1 MIFVA
6 GQQGGVFYHR
16 LQIPYEDLLMRGFLV
31 KFGQLDEI
39 DKYKDVMTH
48 LVVNRG
54 VSSKNHRAFKA
65 MLLKNNIKLI
75 LDIDDWWV
83 LPRSHANRNN
93 QKTQDIIWTI
103 KIADEIHTTNA
114 YLAEKVQKENPYV
127 PIWILPNAIDTRRG
141 QWEDIE
147 KEDGFN
153 VGYMGA
159 LHHDEDL
166 TYNRIN
172 LGGMNSYSIPY
183 YKERLNASNEFERAD
198 WSDYG
203 KLYKK
208 IHVSIAPLAPST
220 FNKCKSNLKAL
231 EAGFTKTCII
241 AQDMH
246 PYTPFL
252 NESNSIL
259 CKGPAHWEQELKN
272 LDPERCKA
280 LAEQLHK
287 DVQFYSIENIN
298 NTRQQCYAQ

>member
-31 KFGQLDEI
+31 KFGTLDEI

-54 VSSKNHRAFKA
+54 LSSKNHRAFKA

-83 LPRSHANRNN
+83 LPRSHANRSN
-93 QKTQDIIWTI
+93 QKTQDIIWTL

-127 PIWILPNAIDTRRG
+127 PIWILPNAIDTRRD
-141 QWEDIE
+141 QWADIE

-166 TYNRIN
+166 AYNCIN
-172 LGGMNSYSIPY
+172 LAGLNSYSIPY

-252 NESNSIL
+252 NENNSIL

>member
-83 LPRSHANRNN
+83 LPRSHANRNA

-127 PIWILPNAIDTRRG
+127 PIWVLPNAIDTRRG

-147 KEDGFN
+147 KEEGFN

-172 LGGMNSYSIPY
+172 LAGLNSYSIPY
-183 YKERLNASNEFERAD
+183 YKERLNASNEFDRAD

>member
-83 LPRSHANRNN
+83 LPRSHANRNA

-114 YLAEKVQKENPYV
+114 YLAEKIQKENPYV

-147 KEDGFN
+147 KEEGFN

-172 LGGMNSYSIPY
+172 LAGLNSYSIPY

-203 KLYKK
+203 RLYKK

-272 LDPERCKA
+272 LDPDRCKA

>member
-83 LPRSHANRNN
+83 LPRSHANRNA
-93 QKTQDIIWTI
+93 QKTQDIIWTL

-114 YLAEKVQKENPYV
+114 YLAEKIQKENPYV
-127 PIWILPNAIDTRRG
+127 PIWVLPNAIDTRRG
-141 QWEDIE
+141 QWEDID
-147 KEDGFN
+147 KEEGFN

-172 LGGMNSYSIPY
+172 LAGLNSYSIPY

>member
-83 LPRSHANRNN
+83 LPRSHANRNA
-93 QKTQDIIWTI
+93 QKTQDIIWTL

-127 PIWILPNAIDTRRG
+127 PIWILPNAIDNRRT

-147 KEDGFN
+147 KEEGFN

-172 LGGMNSYSIPY
+172 LAGLNSYSIPY

>member
-83 LPRSHANRNN
+83 LPRSHANRNA

-127 PIWILPNAIDTRRG
+127 PIWVLPNAIDTRRG

-147 KEDGFN
+147 KEEGFN

-172 LGGMNSYSIPY
+172 LSGLNSYSIPY
-183 YKERLNASNEFERAD
+183 YKERLNASNEFDRAD

>member
-75 LDIDDWWV
+75 LDLDDWWV
-83 LPRSHANRNN
+83 LPRSHANRNA
-93 QKTQDIIWTI
+93 QKTQDIIWTL

-127 PIWILPNAIDTRRG
+127 PIWVLPNAIDTRRG

-147 KEDGFN
+147 KEEGFN

-172 LGGMNSYSIPY
+172 LAGLNSYSIPY

-252 NESNSIL
+252 NDSNSIL

>member
-83 LPRSHANRNN
+83 LPRSHANRNA
-93 QKTQDIIWTI
+93 QKTQDIIWTL

-127 PIWILPNAIDTRRG
+127 PIWVLPNAIDTRRG

-147 KEDGFN
+147 KEEGFN

-172 LGGMNSYSIPY
+172 LAGLNSYSIPY

>member
-83 LPRSHANRNN
+83 LPRSHANRNA
-93 QKTQDIIWTI
+93 QKTQDIIWTL

-114 YLAEKVQKENPYV
+114 YLAEKIQKENPYV
-127 PIWILPNAIDTRRG
+127 PIWVLPNAIDTRRG

-172 LGGMNSYSIPY
+172 LAGLNSYSIPY

>member
-31 KFGQLDEI
+31 KFGTLDEI

-127 PIWILPNAIDTRRG
+127 PIWVLPNAIDTRRG

-147 KEDGFN
+147 KEEGFN

-172 LGGMNSYSIPY
+172 LSGLNSYSIPY
-183 YKERLNASNEFERAD
+183 YKERLNASNEFDRAD

>member
-31 KFGQLDEI
+31 KFGTLDEI

-54 VSSKNHRAFKA
+54 LSSKNHRAFKA

-83 LPRSHANRNN
+83 LPRSHANRSN
-93 QKTQDIIWTI
+93 QKTQDIIWTL

-127 PIWILPNAIDTRRG
+127 PIWILPNAIDTRRD
-141 QWEDIE
+141 QWADIE
-147 KEDGFN
+147 KEEGFN

-172 LGGMNSYSIPY
+172 LAGLNSYSIPY

-252 NESNSIL
+252 NENNSIL

>member
-6 GQQGGVFYHR
+6 GQPGGVFYHR

-75 LDIDDWWV
+75 LDLDDWWV
-83 LPRSHANRNN
+83 LPRSHANRNA
-93 QKTQDIIWTI
+93 QKTQDIIWTL

-114 YLAEKVQKENPYV
+114 YLAEKIQKENPYV
-127 PIWILPNAIDTRRG
+127 PIWVLPNAIDTRRG
-141 QWEDIE
+141 QWEDID
-147 KEDGFN
+147 KEEGFN

-172 LGGMNSYSIPY
+172 LAGLNSYSIPY
-183 YKERLNASNEFERAD
+183 YNERLNASNEFERAD

>member
-93 QKTQDIIWTI
+93 QKTQDIIWTL

-127 PIWILPNAIDTRRG
+127 PIWVLPNAIDTRRG

-147 KEDGFN
+147 KEEGFN

-172 LGGMNSYSIPY
+172 LGGLNSYSIPY

>member
-83 LPRSHANRNN
+83 LPRSHANRNA
-93 QKTQDIIWTI
+93 QKTQDIIWTL

-127 PIWILPNAIDTRRG
+127 PIWILPNAIDNRRT

-172 LGGMNSYSIPY
+172 LAGLNSYSIPY
-183 YKERLNASNEFERAD
+183 YKERLNASNEFDRAD

-231 EAGFTKTCII
+231 EAGFTQTCII

>member
-75 LDIDDWWV
+75 LDLDDWWV
-83 LPRSHANRNN
+83 LPRSHANRNA
-93 QKTQDIIWTI
+93 QKTQDIIWTL

-114 YLAEKVQKENPYV
+114 YLAEKIQKENPYV
-127 PIWILPNAIDTRRG
+127 PIWVLPNAIDTRRG

-172 LGGMNSYSIPY
+172 LAGLNSYSIPY

>member
-127 PIWILPNAIDTRRG
+127 PIWVLPNAIDTRRG

-172 LGGMNSYSIPY
+172 LAGLNSYSIPY
-183 YKERLNASNEFERAD
+183 YKERLNACNEFERAD

-252 NESNSIL
+252 NDSNSIL

>member
-75 LDIDDWWV
+75 LDLDDWWV
-83 LPRSHANRNN
+83 LPRSHANRNA
-93 QKTQDIIWTI
+93 QKTQDIIWTL

-127 PIWILPNAIDTRRG
+127 PIWVLPNAIDTRRG

-147 KEDGFN
+147 KEEGFN

-172 LGGMNSYSIPY
+172 LAGLNSYSIPY

-272 LDPERCKA
+272 LDHERCKA

>member
-83 LPRSHANRNN
+83 LPRSHANRSN
-93 QKTQDIIWTI
+93 QKTQDILWTL

-127 PIWILPNAIDTRRG
+127 PIWILPNAIDNRRT

-147 KEDGFN
+147 KEEGFN

-172 LGGMNSYSIPY
+172 LAGLNSYSIPY

-198 WSDYG
+198 WTDYG

-298 NTRQQCYAQ
+298 NTRQQCYAS

>member
-31 KFGQLDEI
+31 KFGTLDEI

-54 VSSKNHRAFKA
+54 LSSKNHRAFKA

-83 LPRSHANRNN
+83 LPRSHANRSN
-93 QKTQDIIWTI
+93 QKTQDIIWTL

-127 PIWILPNAIDTRRG
+127 PIWILPNAIDTRRD
-141 QWEDIE
+141 QWADIE

-166 TYNRIN
+166 AYNCIN
-172 LGGMNSYSIPY
+172 LAGLNSYSIPY

>member
-6 GQQGGVFYHR
+6 GKLGGVFYHR
-16 LQIPYEDLLMRGFLV
+16 LQVPYEDLLMRGFLV

-83 LPRSHANRNN
+83 LPRSHANRNA
-93 QKTQDIIWTI
+93 QKTQDIIWTL

-127 PIWILPNAIDTRRG
+127 PIWVLPNAIDTRRG

-172 LGGMNSYSIPY
+172 LAGLNSYSIPY

>member
-65 MLLKNNIKLI
+65 MLMKNNIKLI

-83 LPRSHANRNN
+83 LPRSHANRSV
-93 QKTQDIIWTI
+93 QKTQDILWTL

-114 YLAEKVQKENPYV
+114 FLAEKVQKENPYV
-127 PIWILPNAIDTRRG
+127 PIWILPNAIDNRRT

-166 TYNRIN
+166 AYNRIN
-172 LGGMNSYSIPY
+172 LAGLNSYSIPY
-183 YKERLNASNEFERAD
+183 YKAALNASNEFERAD
-198 WSDYG
+198 WTDYG

-252 NESNSIL
+252 NENNSIL

-298 NTRQQCYAQ
+298 NTRQQCYAS

>member
-127 PIWILPNAIDTRRG
+127 PIWILPNAIDNRRT

-172 LGGMNSYSIPY
+172 LSGLNSYSIPY

-252 NESNSIL
+252 NDSNSIL

>member
-83 LPRSHANRNN
+83 LPRSHANRNA
-93 QKTQDIIWTI
+93 QKTQDIIWTL

-127 PIWILPNAIDTRRG
+127 PIWVLPNAIDTRRG

-172 LGGMNSYSIPY
+172 LAGLNSYS
-183 YKERLNASNEFERAD
+183 
-198 WSDYG
+198 
-203 KLYKK
+203 
-208 IHVSIAPLAPST
+208 
-220 FNKCKSNLKAL
+220 
-231 EAGFTKTCII
+231 
-241 AQDMH
+241 
-246 PYTPFL
+246 TP
-252 NESNSIL
+252 
-259 CKGPAHWEQELKN
+259 P
-272 LDPERCKA
+272 
-280 LAEQLHK
+280 
-287 DVQFYSIENIN
+287 
-298 NTRQQCYAQ
+298 

>member
-93 QKTQDIIWTI
+93 QKTQDIIWTL

-141 QWEDIE
+141 QWEDID
-147 KEDGFN
+147 KEEGFN

-172 LGGMNSYSIPY
+172 LAGLNSYSIPY

-241 AQDMH
+241 TQDMH

>member
-83 LPRSHANRNN
+83 LPRSHANRNA
-93 QKTQDIIWTI
+93 QKTQDIIWTL

-172 LGGMNSYSIPY
+172 LAGLNSYSIPY

>member
-127 PIWILPNAIDTRRG
+127 PIWVLPNAIDTRRG

-147 KEDGFN
+147 KEEGFN

-172 LGGMNSYSIPY
+172 LAGLNSYSIPY
-183 YKERLNASNEFERAD
+183 YKERLNASNEFDRAD

>member
-31 KFGQLDEI
+31 KFGTLDEI

-54 VSSKNHRAFKA
+54 LSSKNHRAFKA

-83 LPRSHANRNN
+83 LPRSHANRSN
-93 QKTQDIIWTI
+93 QKTQDIIWTL

-127 PIWILPNAIDTRRG
+127 PIWILPNAIDTRRD
-141 QWEDIE
+141 QWADIE
-147 KEDGFN
+147 KEEGFN

-166 TYNRIN
+166 AYNRIN
-172 LGGMNSYSIPY
+172 LAGLNSYSIPY

-252 NESNSIL
+252 NENNSIL

>member
-16 LQIPYEDLLMRGFLV
+16 LQIPYEDLLMRGYLV

-83 LPRSHANRNN
+83 LPRSHANRNA
-93 QKTQDIIWTI
+93 QKTQDIIWTL

-172 LGGMNSYSIPY
+172 LGGLNSYSIPY

>member
-114 YLAEKVQKENPYV
+114 YLAEKIQKENPYV
-127 PIWILPNAIDTRRG
+127 PIWVLPNAIDTRRG
-141 QWEDIE
+141 QWEDID
-147 KEDGFN
+147 KEEGFN

-172 LGGMNSYSIPY
+172 LSGLNSYSIPY

>member
-93 QKTQDIIWTI
+93 QKTQDIIWTL

-127 PIWILPNAIDTRRG
+127 PIWVLPNAIDTRRG

-172 LGGMNSYSIPY
+172 LAGLNSYSIPY
-183 YKERLNASNEFERAD
+183 YKERLNASNELERAD

>member
-83 LPRSHANRNN
+83 LPRSHANRNA
-93 QKTQDIIWTI
+93 QKTQDIIWTL

-114 YLAEKVQKENPYV
+114 YLAEKIQKENPYV
-127 PIWILPNAIDTRRG
+127 PIWVLPNAIDTRRG

-147 KEDGFN
+147 KEEGFN

-172 LGGMNSYSIPY
+172 LAGLNSYSIPY

>member
-83 LPRSHANRNN
+83 LPRSHANRNA
-93 QKTQDIIWTI
+93 QKTQDIIWTL

-127 PIWILPNAIDTRRG
+127 PIWVLPNAIDTRRG

-172 LGGMNSYSIPY
+172 LAGLNSYSIPY
-183 YKERLNASNEFERAD
+183 YKERLNASNEFDRAD

>member
-1 MIFVA
+1 M
-6 GQQGGVFYHR
+6 
-16 LQIPYEDLLMRGFLV
+16 
-31 KFGQLDEI
+31 
-39 DKYKDVMTH
+39 
-48 LVVNRG
+48 
-54 VSSKNHRAFKA
+54 
-65 MLLKNNIKLI
+65 
-75 LDIDDWWV
+75 
-83 LPRSHANRNN
+83 
-93 QKTQDIIWTI
+93 
-103 KIADEIHTTNA
+103 
-114 YLAEKVQKENPYV
+114 
-127 PIWILPNAIDTRRG
+127 PIWILPNAIDTRRD
-141 QWEDIE
+141 QWADIE
-147 KEDGFN
+147 KEEGFN

-166 TYNRIN
+166 NYNRIN
-172 LGGMNSYSIPY
+172 LAGLNSYSIPY

>member
-83 LPRSHANRNN
+83 LPRSHANRNA

-172 LGGMNSYSIPY
+172 LVGLNSYSIPY

-272 LDPERCKA
+272 LDPERCKT

>member
-83 LPRSHANRNN
+83 LPRSHANRSS
-93 QKTQDIIWTI
+93 QKTQDILWTL

-127 PIWILPNAIDTRRG
+127 PIWILPNAIDNRRT

-147 KEDGFN
+147 KEEGFN

-172 LGGMNSYSIPY
+172 LAGLNSYSIPY

-198 WSDYG
+198 WTDYG

-252 NESNSIL
+252 NEGNSIL
-259 CKGPAHWEQELKN
+259 CKGPAHWEQELKS

-298 NTRQQCYAQ
+298 NTRQQCYAS

>member
-75 LDIDDWWV
+75 LDLDDWWV
-83 LPRSHANRNN
+83 LPRSHTNRSN

-114 YLAEKVQKENPYV
+114 YLAEKIQKENPYV

-147 KEDGFN
+147 KEEGFN

-166 TYNRIN
+166 AYNRIN
-172 LGGMNSYSIPY
+172 LGGMNSYCIPY
-183 YKERLNASNEFERAD
+183 YRERLNASNEFERAD

-208 IHVSIAPLAPST
+208 IHVSIAPLAPSA
-220 FNKCKSNLKAL
+220 FNRCKSNLKAI

-259 CKGPAHWEQELKN
+259 CKGPADWEEQLKN

-280 LAEQLHK
+280 LAEQLYQ

>member
-93 QKTQDIIWTI
+93 QKTQDIIWTL

-127 PIWILPNAIDTRRG
+127 PIWVLPNAIDTRRG

-172 LGGMNSYSIPY
+172 LAGLNSYSIPY

-241 AQDMH
+241 AQDIH

>member
-6 GQQGGVFYHR
+6 GQPGGVFYHR

-83 LPRSHANRNN
+83 LPRSHANRSN
-93 QKTQDIIWTI
+93 QKTQDILWTL

-127 PIWILPNAIDTRRG
+127 PIWILPNAIDNRRT

-147 KEDGFN
+147 KEEGFN

-172 LGGMNSYSIPY
+172 LAGLNSYSIPY

-198 WSDYG
+198 WTDYG

>member
-127 PIWILPNAIDTRRG
+127 PIWVLPNAIDTRRG

-147 KEDGFN
+147 KEEGFN

-172 LGGMNSYSIPY
+172 LAGLNSYSIPY

-272 LDPERCKA
+272 LDHERCKA